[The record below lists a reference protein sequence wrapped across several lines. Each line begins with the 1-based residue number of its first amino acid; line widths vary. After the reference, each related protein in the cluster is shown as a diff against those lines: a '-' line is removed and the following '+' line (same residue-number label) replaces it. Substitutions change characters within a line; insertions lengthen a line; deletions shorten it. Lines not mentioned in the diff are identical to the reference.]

1 MSRNN
6 LDVSI
11 FLIGSTAYIVTTWL
25 ENLEMSQNMT
35 AVGNVGDFTQGKYL
49 VGEKLLKT
57 VHCKLHIC
65 VHTYI

>member
-11 FLIGSTAYIVTTWL
+11 FLIGSMAYIVTTWL

-35 AVGNVGDFTQGKYL
+35 AVGNVGDFTESQGVSGKISCRGK
-49 VGEKLLKT
+49 VA
-57 VHCKLHIC
+57 
-65 VHTYI
+65 